1 MSAILEAT
9 RPTTL
14 LTAADLAREFHVTLS
29 TVRSWRLKGLEG
41 KPGYGP
47 VGFTVGRRVLYR
59 RSDVDACIATN
70 SGTR

>member
-1 MSAILEAT
+1 MPAILEAP

-59 RSDVDACIATN
+59 RSDVDSCIATN